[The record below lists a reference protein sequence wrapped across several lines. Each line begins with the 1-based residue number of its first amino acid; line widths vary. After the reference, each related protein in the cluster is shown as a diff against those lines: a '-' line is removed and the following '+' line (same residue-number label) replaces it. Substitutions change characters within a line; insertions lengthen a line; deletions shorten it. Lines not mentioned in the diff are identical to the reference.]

1 MLRSQRLRS
10 RHRPAGRAGTKPSRH
25 SKLHIGGYYDP
36 NDDTI
41 ISFQKLGIDLRRP
54 QQDMLLGAIRD
65 FVAKHQAAKAFRR
78 RSGGR
83 AGASTFQNITS
94 AAVQACRCARLMR

>member
-1 MLRSQRLRS
+1 MLT
-10 RHRPAGRAGTKPSRH
+10 PAREERTELPAATAVAEAPVRAARTTKPSRQ

-54 QQDMLLGAIRD
+54 QQDMLLEAIRD
-65 FVAKHQAAKAFRR
+65 FVAKHQAAKAFR
-78 RSGGR
+78 
-83 AGASTFQNITS
+83 
-94 AAVQACRCARLMR
+94 